1 MLVIYI
7 TVKKLFYNQYRI
19 QETQDKLTNSRKE
32 MLFRCAQE
40 NTLMYIEDKNLNV
53 VSQTKFINFQEV
65 KH

>member
-1 MLVIYI
+1 MLVIHI

-19 QETQDKLTNSRKE
+19 QETQDKLTIAEKKCYFAVHRKK
-32 MLFRCAQE
+32 
-40 NTLMYIEDKNLNV
+40 TLMYIEDKNLNV